1 MSVASSPIL
10 GVCAAAKAAPTSKNR
25 YHPDLPRPGGAR
37 ARALR
42 PAMDV
47 RPLLAQRRA
56 PPRDG
61 ANLWRAFGAVAL
73 LQFVTLAAVL
83 ASRTAPD
90 GRRQLLADELEPPFR
105 KIREDLDLG
114 ADERRR
120 LSGALWGLK
129 TATTATTLTKFMG
142 TMVLCDTS
150 SAAITVTLPAASD
163 MAEQSGA
170 SLRHYKFINTGSN
183 DCTIARAGSDTIVTS
198 TLTATF
204 TGGAT
209 TSTFTGT
216 PSRPRGR
223 SRNRP
228 SRGRSSR
235 PPEPSRQLLPLAPT
249 TRRRLLV
256 KRTPQRSLAVQSR
269 VR

>member
-1 MSVASSPIL
+1 MPKEKQGGRPLVSLPLRQCETLSAVRSELERPSFGVETFHALSVASSPIF

-129 TATTATTLTKFMG
+129 TATAATTCVEIKILRR
-142 TMVLCDTS
+142 VRAES
-150 SAAITVTLPAASD
+150 S
-163 MAEQSGA
+163 
-170 SLRHYKFINTGSN
+170 R
-183 DCTIARAGSDTIVTS
+183 
-198 TLTATF
+198 
-204 TGGAT
+204 
-209 TSTFTGT
+209 
-216 PSRPRGR
+216 
-223 SRNRP
+223 RP
-228 SRGRSSR
+228 SRH
-235 PPEPSRQLLPLAPT
+235 
-249 TRRRLLV
+249 RRDACSMAWR
-256 KRTPQRSLAVQSR
+256 
-269 VR
+269 

>member
-1 MSVASSPIL
+1 
-10 GVCAAAKAAPTSKNR
+10 
-25 YHPDLPRPGGAR
+25 
-37 ARALR
+37 
-42 PAMDV
+42 MDV

-61 ANLWRAFGAVAL
+61 TNLWRAFGAVAL
-73 LQFVTLAAVL
+73 LQFATLAAVL

-105 KIREDLDLG
+105 KIREDIDLG

-129 TATTATTLTKFMG
+129 TVTTATTLTKFMG

-170 SLRHYKFINTGSN
+170 SH
-183 DCTIARAGSDTIVTS
+183 
-198 TLTATF
+198 
-204 TGGAT
+204 
-209 TSTFTGT
+209 
-216 PSRPRGR
+216 RP
-223 SRNRP
+223 
-228 SRGRSSR
+228 
-235 PPEPSRQLLPLAPT
+235 
-249 TRRRLLV
+249 V
-256 KRTPQRSLAVQSR
+256 WK
-269 VR
+269 